1 MEFLGTTQTANYCG
15 PKKGC
20 GFSTLPLAVPAPEI
34 QECYQPYYLPGYRCL
49 KSWRPS
55 LLYKISNAQTCVD
68 EGATCRSA
76 LRPPTILPALRS
88 ALFCRYNPHDWDQS
102 NELQMRGAEASRLWA
117 SRLTGDSMR
126 LMQDKDQLT
135 RQMQEGTS
143 RNLGQ
148 RLSDI
153 GFWKSE
159 LCYELERLLNES
171 YSLET
176 VKRRLECAAE
186 ELNCPLQVALECLY
200 HREKRIGIDLV
211 HDDVEKN
218 LIREVD
224 LLKCCQE
231 QMRKLAQRIDIQMRD
246 NRDAQHALERDLED
260 KTSAQFIDEKCFN
273 LRNTSDC
280 ISFFHGM
287 EKVDGTISVPET
299 WAKFSNDN
307 IRHSQNMRANSIRL
321 REEAEN
327 LFQTLSDQLWK
338 QFTHT
343 NLAFSARISEVTDVK
358 NKLQIQLAK
367 AFLLLLLS
375 LPLNTNW
382 LTPVDVGDWKHNQ
395 PWYLPLSGVH
405 SVLADQRGSSCF
417 PEVALGRVQHPM
429 PPATDQ
435 TLQEIFQA
443 ENTIML
449 LERSIMAKECPLKV
463 AQTRLECRTRRPNV
477 ELCKDIPQFKLVNEV
492 FTIDDTLQ
500 TLRLRLRET
509 QDTLQLLVMTKCRLE
524 HELAIKANTL
534 CIDKEKCMSMRK
546 TFPCTPRLVGYT

>member
-1 MEFLGTTQTANYCG
+1 MEFLGTSQTASYCG
-15 PKKGC
+15 PKKAC
-20 GFSTLPLAVPAPEI
+20 AFRALPPAGPAPET
-34 QECYQPYYLPGYRCL
+34 QECYQPYSLPGYRYL

-55 LLYKISNAQTCVD
+55 LFYKVSNAQTC
-68 EGATCRSA
+68 
-76 LRPPTILPALRS
+76 
-88 ALFCRYNPHDWDQS
+88 
-102 NELQMRGAEASRLWA
+102 
-117 SRLTGDSMR
+117 
-126 LMQDKDQLT
+126 
-135 RQMQEGTS
+135 
-143 RNLGQ
+143 

-159 LCYELERLLNES
+159 LGYELERLLNETHGMQ
-171 YSLET
+171 T
-176 VKRRLECAAE
+176 VKRRLECAAD

-211 HDDVEKN
+211 HDNVEKN
-218 LIREVD
+218 LIQVRC
-224 LLKCCQE
+224 LLGLPSTPRGE
-231 QMRKLAQRIDIQMRD
+231 EGAPRWD

-260 KTSAQFIDEKCFN
+260 KSSAQFIDEKCYN

-280 ISFFHGM
+280 ITFFHGM
-287 EKVDGTISVPET
+287 EKVDGTVSVPET

-327 LFQTLSDQLWK
+327 LLETLSDQMWK
-338 QFTHT
+338 QFTNT

-358 NKLQIQLAK
+358 NKLQTQLAK
-367 AFLLLLLS
+367 
-375 LPLNTNW
+375 
-382 LTPVDVGDWKHNQ
+382 
-395 PWYLPLSGVH
+395 
-405 SVLADQRGSSCF
+405 
-417 PEVALGRVQHPM
+417 
-429 PPATDQ
+429 

-443 ENTIML
+443 ENSIML

-463 AQTRLECRTRRPNV
+463 AQTRLECRTWRPNV
-477 ELCKDIPQFKLVNEV
+477 ELCRDIPQFKLVNEV

-524 HELAIKANTL
+524 HELAVKANTL

>member
-1 MEFLGTTQTANYCG
+1 MEFLGTTQTTSYCG
-15 PKKGC
+15 PKKAC
-20 GFSTLPLAVPAPEI
+20 GFSALPPAVPAPEI
-34 QECYQPYYLPGYRCL
+34 QECYQPYYLPGYRYL
-49 KSWRPS
+49 NSGRPS
-55 LLYKISNAQTCVD
+55 LFYKISNAQTCMD
-68 EGATCRSA
+68 EGAMCLSA
-76 LRPPTILPALRS
+76 LRPPTILPVLRS
-88 ALFCRYNPHDWDQS
+88 ALFCRYSPHDWDRS
-102 NELQMRGAEASRLWA
+102 NKLQMRGAEASRLWA

-159 LCYELERLLNES
+159 LGYELERLLNENR
-171 YSLET
+171 SLET
-176 VKRRLECAAE
+176 VKRRLECVAE

-211 HDDVEKN
+211 HDNVEKN

-287 EKVDGTISVPET
+287 EKVDGTISVPES
-299 WAKFSNDN
+299 WAKFSNAN

-321 REEAEN
+321 CKEAEN
-327 LFQTLSDQLWK
+327 LFEALSDQMWK

-343 NLAFSARISEVTDVK
+343 NLAFSARISEVTDAK
-358 NKLQIQLAK
+358 NKLQTQLAK
-367 AFLLLLLS
+367 
-375 LPLNTNW
+375 
-382 LTPVDVGDWKHNQ
+382 
-395 PWYLPLSGVH
+395 
-405 SVLADQRGSSCF
+405 
-417 PEVALGRVQHPM
+417 
-429 PPATDQ
+429 

-477 ELCKDIPQFKLVNEV
+477 ELCRDIPQFKLVNEV

-500 TLRLRLRET
+500 TLKLRLRET

-546 TFPCTPRLVGYT
+546 TFPCTPRLMGYT

>member
-367 AFLLLLLS
+367 
-375 LPLNTNW
+375 
-382 LTPVDVGDWKHNQ
+382 
-395 PWYLPLSGVH
+395 
-405 SVLADQRGSSCF
+405 
-417 PEVALGRVQHPM
+417 
-429 PPATDQ
+429 